1 MFEGNLP
8 KNISSVIFT
17 VKMMSYFL
25 LKCLDNFF
33 LMNEPKDV
41 SFGIWTNISYSHNVL
56 YINCTLI
63 CFVHFQHIFFG
74 GLDPHLRHETWP
86 FLLHYYPWDSTFE
99 EREAIRND
107 RYIQYQDIR
116 KMRYNTGFQILNCLW
131 YNLVAKNHKHIQL

>member
-1 MFEGNLP
+1 MYVHI
-8 KNISSVIFT
+8 KT
-17 VKMMSYFL
+17 
-25 LKCLDNFF
+25 
-33 LMNEPKDV
+33 
-41 SFGIWTNISYSHNVL
+41 
-56 YINCTLI
+56 

-116 KMRYNTGFQILNCLW
+116 KMRYSRRLCDNSVAETPKHFQIYSNYPKKLKQIHRAA
-131 YNLVAKNHKHIQL
+131 VI